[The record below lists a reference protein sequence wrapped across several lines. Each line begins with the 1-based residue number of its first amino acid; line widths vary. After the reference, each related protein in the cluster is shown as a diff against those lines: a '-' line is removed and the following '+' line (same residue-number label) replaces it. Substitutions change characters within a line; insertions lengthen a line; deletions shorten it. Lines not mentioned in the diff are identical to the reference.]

1 MKRVFIALLTVA
13 LLVSVMAGCTGQ
25 PQTSSAPA
33 SPDTDVSTGTTST
46 EPEPAKASGEVTIWY
61 YWETEGHQIALNN
74 LIDKFNKSQSD
85 ITVTAKYIPF
95 ADFKKQLSIGVSAEN
110 LPDMVIIDNPDHASY
125 AAMGIFEDLTGKFD
139 VSQYFP
145 GPVASCT
152 YDDKLFGV
160 PLGSN
165 CLALFY
171 NKDMLSAANVTV
183 PTTWDELKAAAV
195 TLTSGNVKGF
205 AFSSLQN
212 EEGTFGFMPFVW
224 STGATS
230 FEIDTEKGIKALTFI
245 KDLYDSDCISKECI
259 NWTQGD
265 VRNQFVSG
273 NVAMMINGPWQI
285 PTMRSEAADLNWD
298 VALLPKDSQYASD
311 LGGENWGI
319 IKGGNVDASIAFLDY
334 ATQKENITELLNALG
349 YIASRSDIAATQ
361 FTNDAQMQLFAEE
374 MQYAQPRGPHPKWP
388 SISDAISLAFN
399 EVITGAS
406 TPADAA
412 AKAQQ
417 TIDSIMQ

>member
-1 MKRVFIALLTVA
+1 MKRVFIALLTVVM
-13 LLVSVMAGCTGQ
+13 LVSVFAGCTEQQ
-25 PQTSSAPA
+25 PQTSPNAPA
-33 SPDTDVSTGTTST
+33 NSNTVSAN
-46 EPEPAKASGEVTIWY
+46 PEPAKATGEVTIWY
-61 YWETEGHQIALNN
+61 YWETEGHQIALNSV
-74 LIDKFNKSQSD
+74 IDAFNSSQSD

-125 AAMGIFEDLTGKFD
+125 AAMGIFEDITGKFD
-139 VSQYFP
+139 VSQYYP
-145 GPVASCT
+145 GPLASCT
-152 YDDKLFGV
+152 YDSKLFGV

-183 PTTWDELKAAAV
+183 PATWDELKAAAV
-195 TLTSGNVKGF
+195 TLTSENVKGF

-230 FEIDTEKGIKALTFI
+230 FEIGTEKGIKALTFI
-245 KDLYDSDCISKECI
+245 KDIYDSGCISKECI

-285 PTMRSEAADLNWD
+285 PTMRSEAPDLNWE
-298 VALLPKDSQYASD
+298 VALIPKDSQYASD

-319 IKGGNVDASIAFLDY
+319 IKGGNVDAALVFLNY
-334 ATQKENITELLNALG
+334 ATQKENSTNLLNALG
-349 YIASRSDIAATQ
+349 YIGSRSDIAETQ
-361 FTNDAQMQLFAEE
+361 FTDDKQMQLFAEE

-399 EVITGAS
+399 EVITGVS

-417 TIDSIMQ
+417 TIDSIMK